1 MKHIAIFASGNGTNA
16 ENVVKYFRSHPL
28 GWDVSVIVCNKPD
41 AYVLERAGRLGVP
54 TEVVPRDKF
63 SDPDRLLG
71 VMDRYGVDAIV
82 LAGFL
87 LMIPAFLIDRYPDLI
102 INIHPSLLPKFGGR
116 GMYGHRVHEAVVGA
130 SERRSGITVHL
141 VNEECDGGRI
151 LFRAETEVPP
161 DDTPADVE
169 AKIHILEQRH
179 YPEVIARTLTGQTSN

>member
-41 AYVLERAGRLGVP
+41 AYVLERAGRFGVP
-54 TEVVPRDKF
+54 TEVLTRDEF

-87 LMIPAFLIDRYPDLI
+87 LMIPAFLIDRYPDHI

-116 GMYGHRVHEAVVGA
+116 GMYGHRVHEAVVAAG
-130 SERRSGITVHL
+130 ERRSGITVHL

-151 LFRAETEVPP
+151 LFSAETEVTP

>member
-28 GWDVSVIVCNKPD
+28 GWDVSVIVCNKPG

-71 VMDRYGVDAIV
+71 VMDRYGVDGLV

-87 LMIPAFLIDRYPDLI
+87 LMIPAFQIGRYPDLI

-116 GMYGHRVHEAVVGA
+116 GMYGHHVHEAVVAAG
-130 SERRSGITVHL
+130 ERRSGITVHL

-151 LFRAETEVPP
+151 LFSAETEVTP

-179 YPEVIARTLTGQTSN
+179 YPEFLARTLTGQTSN